1 MAWPGIGRA
10 LEGIV
15 IVQIRQTVSI
25 RTPLPCRFDDEQG
38 LTYELSLSGIVS
50 LEAKTMNLAVDPS
63 GQAFSRRPLKA
74 SKVVRASRS

>member
-15 IVQIRQTVSI
+15 IVQIRQTVST

-38 LTYELSLSGIVS
+38 VTYELSLSGIVS
-50 LEAKTMNLAVDPS
+50 PEAK
-63 GQAFSRRPLKA
+63 R
-74 SKVVRASRS
+74 